1 MAAHDEA
8 VDAASGYGVVVT
20 LAGGVLLAF
29 SYYGVGAI
37 AAGRQPGEAL
47 PVPVY
52 VLAVSLLFVVELLNS
67 RLLGLY
73 ALGRATAFALGYG
86 TLFVFAVEGVAV
98 LWADP
103 DLALDGYAGLTV
115 LAGALVTAALLYVGY
130 LTVVEAA

>member
-1 MAAHDEA
+1 MVVNDDR

-20 LAGGVLLAF
+20 LAGGVLLAL

-37 AAGRQPGEAL
+37 AAGRQLGTVF

-52 VLAVSLLFVVELLNS
+52 VLAVALLFVVELLNS

-73 ALGRATAFALGYG
+73 ALGRAIAFAVGYG
-86 TLFVFAVEGVAV
+86 TLFVFAVEGAAV

-103 DLALDGYAGLTV
+103 EIALDGYIGLSV

-130 LTVVEAA
+130 LSVVDST

>member
-1 MAAHDEA
+1 MAAHDDR

-20 LAGGVLLAF
+20 IAGGILLAF

-37 AAGRQPGEAL
+37 AAGRQPGAAL

-52 VLAVSLLFVVELLNS
+52 VLAVALLFVVELLNS

-73 ALGRATAFALGYG
+73 ALGRATAFAVSYG
-86 TLFVFAVEGVAV
+86 LLFVFAVEGVAV

-103 DLALDGYAGLTV
+103 EIALDGYVGLTV

-130 LTVVEAA
+130 LTIVDAA